1 MTTIVK
7 HSGQNIG
14 GFRSIQFAYPSDIS
28 AFTIF
33 PDYKIFLTF
42 FEGTYWKDLYAT
54 ASSFSGGGS
63 SEITPAGTL
72 YSYDF
77 IFRCPK
83 DRQDLILEF
92 NSFQAFGV
100 ILRVTDGN
108 SLVRIYG
115 TSANPMTI
123 KGKLLLPG
131 QVQGYNGYEIALSL
145 STPDPA
151 YLEK

>member
-1 MTTIVK
+1 MTAISK
-7 HSGQNIG
+7 HTGQNIG
-14 GFRSIQFAYPSDIS
+14 GIRSIQFAYPSDIS

-42 FEGTYWKDLYAT
+42 VEGANWKDLYAT

-77 IFRCPK
+77 VFRCPK
-83 DRQDLILEF
+83 DRLELINEF
-92 NSFQAFGV
+92 HSFAAFGV

-115 TSANPMTI
+115 TPSNPMTI

-151 YLEK
+151 YMEK